1 MPIQIPLKHC
11 SFEMLSGFPKENETI
26 VHSGAHMLFTGPQL
40 RVGVGKNVV
49 AHTAGGKPG
58 FPPVVVSR
66 VFVNYHKLDGLKQ
79 LSWTTEVQNQGD
91 SRATHFSF
99 PLLSS

>member
-1 MPIQIPLKHC
+1 
-11 SFEMLSGFPKENETI
+11 MLSGFPKENETI